1 MLAHGTDKL
10 TPKCQTCKFMIMTSG
25 NNHNETVDFFKSNNY
40 FGGLES
46 SFIFFQ
52 QAMLPAIDH
61 NTGKILMKDKNK
73 L

>member
-1 MLAHGTDKL
+1 
-10 TPKCQTCKFMIMTSG
+10 MTSG